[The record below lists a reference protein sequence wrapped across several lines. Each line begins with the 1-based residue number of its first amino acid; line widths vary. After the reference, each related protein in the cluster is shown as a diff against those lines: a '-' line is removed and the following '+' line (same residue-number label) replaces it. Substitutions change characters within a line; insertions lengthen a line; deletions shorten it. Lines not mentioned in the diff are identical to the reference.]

1 VASRRGLIGPTVL
14 VFASSALGAAYLA
27 AGHQFVAHAYARGTG
42 AVLRNILAGEGPF
55 TLSDYL
61 AASDALVWGAV
72 VLGWLL
78 AAVLFAGRYADPVMA
93 RVYRAI
99 LAAADWAGG
108 HSRTVGAVA
117 AIVVAG
123 GLAWVAVDV
132 LQRFPNSGD
141 EYCYLYQAETFA
153 RGRVANTPHPLQEFF
168 GFYHVRQV
176 ENRLFSVFPPGWPA
190 VLSVALALRVPTWLV
205 NPLLGTV
212 LLWLTWLVG
221 RRVADERAAVVAA
234 GIVALSPFFVFNS
247 ASFFAHTFCGVLV
260 LAYAYAGLRALD
272 EGHAAW
278 AVAAGAVLGAA
289 FLTRNYTA
297 VWCAVPFAVALA
309 RRGRFGWMSLMACA
323 AAGLPFVL
331 LSLWYNAATMGAPF
345 ASAAGGEF
353 QAYDDHWFPA
363 GWFSRAFEIT
373 GDHLVNFVQWTPPG
387 LLALYAW
394 YWVSVPGKSRRRFT
408 DFIFPALVLGY
419 FIYVNR
425 GGNRYGPRY
434 YFEAFPFVV
443 LAVTAR
449 VMQHPR
455 YEDKSAGERR
465 AFYLMAVSVVA
476 CLPMLAWHARVESA
490 IVAERNEPYRLAAEQ
505 RIDHAIVFVAGR
517 AGWTRPMSERDL
529 TRNGPDFTDAVLYVH
544 DRGPDNDRLMAV
556 YPERSY
562 WRYRFDRR
570 TRQGRLESLRPMV
583 R

>member
-1 VASRRGLIGPTVL
+1 MASRRSLIGLLVL
-14 VFASSALGAAYLA
+14 ALASSALGAAYLA
-27 AGHQFVAHAYARGTG
+27 AGHQFVAHAFASGQR
-42 AVLRNILAGEGPF
+42 AVLRNLLAGEGPF

-61 AASDALVWGAV
+61 AASDAMVWGAV
-72 VLGWLL
+72 VLGWLI
-78 AAVLFAGRYADPVMA
+78 AAVLLAGHYADPVMA
-93 RVYRAI
+93 RVYRAT
-99 LAAADWAGG
+99 LASADWARG
-108 HSRTVGAVA
+108 HSGTVGAVA
-117 AIVVAG
+117 AIVAAG
-123 GLAWVAVDV
+123 GLAWVAVYV
-132 LQRFPNSGD
+132 LQQFPNSGD

-190 VLSVALALRVPTWLV
+190 VLSAALALRLPTWLV

-221 RRVADERAAVVAA
+221 RRVADERVAVVAA

-278 AVAAGAVLGAA
+278 AAAAGAVLGAA

-297 VWCAVPFAVALA
+297 VWCAVPFGLALL
-309 RRGRFGWMSLMACA
+309 RRGRSGWGLLAACA
-323 AAGLPFVL
+323 AAGVPFLL
-331 LSLWYNAATMGAPF
+331 LSLWYNHATMGSLVAP
-345 ASAAGGEF
+345 AMGGEF
-353 QAYDDHWFPA
+353 EEYAGAWFP
-363 GWFSRAFEIT
+363 RASFVRGLKIMGE
-373 GDHLVNFVQWTPPG
+373 HLVDFVRWTPPALIG
-387 LLALYAW
+387 LYAW
-394 YWVSVPGKSRRRFT
+394 GWRGSWAPRATRFT
-408 DFIFPALVLGY
+408 DYIFPALVLAY
-419 FIYVNR
+419 FLYVDR
-425 GGNRYGPRY
+425 GGNQYGPRY

-449 VMQHPR
+449 VMQHRR
-455 YEDKSAGERR
+455 YADKSAGERWT
-465 AFYLMAVSVVA
+465 FYLLAVSVAA
-476 CLPMLAWHARVESA
+476 CLPMLAWHARSEARV
-490 IVAERNEPYRLAAEQ
+490 VAERREPYRLVAEQ
-505 RIDHAIVFVAGR
+505 RIDRAIVFVASR
-517 AGWTRPMSERDL
+517 AGWTRPMRERDL
-529 TRNGPDFTDAVLYVH
+529 TRNDPDFADPVLYVH
-544 DRGPDNDRLMAV
+544 DRGPENDRVMAV

-570 TRQGRLESLRPMV
+570 TRQGSLEPLRPMV

>member
-1 VASRRGLIGPTVL
+1 MASRRSLIVAIVPAL
-14 VFASSALGAAYLA
+14 ASSTLAAWYLA
-27 AGHQFVAHAYARGTG
+27 AGHQFVANAYARGTRE
-42 AVLRNILAGEGPF
+42 VLRNLLAGEGPF

-78 AAVLFAGRYADPVMA
+78 AALLFAGRYADPVMA
-93 RVYRAI
+93 RVYRAT
-99 LAAADWAGG
+99 LAAADWALG

-117 AIVVAG
+117 AVVVAG
-123 GLAWVAVDV
+123 GLAWVAVGV

-153 RGRVANTPHPLQEFF
+153 RGRVTNTPHPLQEFF
-168 GFYHVRQV
+168 DFYHVRQV

-190 VLSVALALRVPTWLV
+190 LMSAALALRLPTWLV
-205 NPLLGTV
+205 NPLLGAV

-221 RRVADERAAVVAA
+221 RRVADERVAVVSAC
-234 GIVALSPFFVFNS
+234 IVALSPFFVFNS

-260 LAYAYAGLRALD
+260 LAYAYAGVRALD
-272 EGHAAW
+272 DRRADWAAT
-278 AVAAGAVLGAA
+278 AGAVLGAA

-297 VWCAVPFAVALA
+297 VWCAVPFGFALL
-309 RRGRFGWMSLMACA
+309 RRGRSGWRLLAACA

-331 LSLWYNAATMGAPF
+331 LSLGYNHATMGSLFAPAMGGGF
-345 ASAAGGEF
+345 EGYAG
-353 QAYDDHWFPA
+353 AWFPPRWVA
-363 GWFSRAFEIT
+363 RGLEILS
-373 GDHLVNFVQWTPPG
+373 GHLADFIAWTPPA
-387 LLALYAW
+387 LLVLFLW
-394 YWVSVPGKSRRRFT
+394 TWRQIPPGRTRRFT
-408 DFIFPALVLGY
+408 DYIFPALVLAY
-419 FIYVNR
+419 FLYVDR

-449 VMQHPR
+449 VMRQDR
-455 YEDKSAGERR
+455 YEDKSAGERWT
-465 AFYLMAVSVVA
+465 FYLLAVSVAA
-476 CLPMLAWHARVESA
+476 CLPMLAWHARTEARV
-490 IVAERNEPYRLAAEQ
+490 VAERREPYRLVAEH
-505 RIDHAIVFVAGR
+505 RIDRAIVFVASP
-517 AGWTRPMSERDL
+517 AGWTRPMNERDL
-529 TRNGPDFTDAVLYVH
+529 TRNDPDFADAVLYVH
-544 DRGPDNDRLMAV
+544 DRGPENDGLMAA

-570 TRQGRLESLRPMV
+570 TRQGSLEPLRPMV